1 MKRSGALALFPLL
14 AFAGLALALGKG
26 VNQPAEPA
34 FVGQLDRPLPEFDLS
49 PLPGTESGFSSQD
62 LEGKVVLINVF
73 ASWCSVCRA
82 EHDKLLDLAASQPV
96 PVYGVNWKD
105 AKGAGTL
112 FLNRFG
118 NPYIATGRP
127 EFWGPNWVS
136 PACQRPWSSMPTG
149 ASAIAILASLRT
161 RSGPG
166 FCNRCCRDWRLNREL
181 APPYG
186 AVAGRTALDNPRPG
200 ACS

>member
-1 MKRSGALALFPLL
+1 MKRSGVLALFPLL

-118 NPYIATGRP
+118 NPYVATGDDPAGVLGSQLGVTGVP
-127 EFWGPNWVS
+127 ETLVIDADGRIRYRHLGELTDEVW
-136 PACQRPWSSMPTG
+136 TG
-149 ASAIAILASLRT
+149 ILQPLL
-161 RSGPG
+161 SG
-166 FCNRCCRDWRLNREL
+166 LE
-181 APPYG
+181 AE
-186 AVAGRTALDNPRPG
+186 
-200 ACS
+200 S